1 MNVTQMQYASA
12 KETLEEVQRLP
23 VEARRVILTML
34 RGAIVISDMYGRVDW
49 EHLTA
54 QSPAERDSA

>member
-23 VEARRVILTML
+23 VESRRVILTML
-34 RGAIVISDMYGRVDW
+34 RGAIVISDMYVQNQPGQTP
-49 EHLTA
+49 TA
-54 QSPAERDSA
+54 KRPGA

>member
-23 VEARRVILTML
+23 VESRRVILTML
-34 RGAIVISDMYGRVDW
+34 RGAIVISDMYVQNQPGQTPTV
-49 EHLTA
+49 
-54 QSPAERDSA
+54 ERPGA